1 MTLQNLKNIR
11 IAFMVQSVGIIAI
24 LLYDV
29 ITKGLSTMTD
39 NPLWFVFMVTVIVLT
54 WLNLRISALN
64 HGQLTT

>member
-1 MTLQNLKNIR
+1 
-11 IAFMVQSVGIIAI
+11 MVQSVGIIAI